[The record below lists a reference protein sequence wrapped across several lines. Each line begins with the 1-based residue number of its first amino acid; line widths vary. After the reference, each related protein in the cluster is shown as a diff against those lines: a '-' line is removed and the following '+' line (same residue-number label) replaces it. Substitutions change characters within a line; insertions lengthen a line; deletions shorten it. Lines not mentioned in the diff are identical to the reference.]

1 MRNTFA
7 SDVGCL
13 GKLCEVQRRKK
24 NTREL
29 TAATTTPSTKKE
41 ATNEPLGAKRS
52 IAVLIPSELGS
63 RVIGGVRVGGQRQSN
78 VSVEHGAM
86 TKNNVARIIQPC
98 SSINV

>member
-1 MRNTFA
+1 MGNTFA

-13 GKLCEVQRRKK
+13 GKLFEVQRRKK

-29 TAATTTPSTKKE
+29 TAATTTPSTNME

-52 IAVLIPSELGS
+52 IAVLVPSELGS
-63 RVIGGVRVGGQRQSN
+63 RVIGGVRVGGQMQSN

-86 TKNNVARIIQPC
+86 TKNNVRT
-98 SSINV
+98 